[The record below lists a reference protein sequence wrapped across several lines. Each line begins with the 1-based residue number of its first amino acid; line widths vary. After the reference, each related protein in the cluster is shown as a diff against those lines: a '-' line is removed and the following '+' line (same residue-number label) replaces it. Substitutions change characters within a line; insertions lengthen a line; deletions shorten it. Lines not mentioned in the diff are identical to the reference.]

1 MRKILAG
8 LAAILG
14 FVFGPGVATAGDG
27 AGLLSFSTTADLNA
41 WIAAN
46 TRQDPPPEECPP
58 EWEVCPGYGGD
69 EDEVVI
75 TGSRI
80 QAAPITNVQ
89 EAGVD
94 EGDIVKMWGD
104 ILIILRRGRL
114 FTVDTANGG
123 LRPADWI
130 DAFPPGA
137 SPDDYDWF
145 DEMLVVDG
153 WVVVIGYSYERET
166 TEINRF
172 RLDRRGRIRFVDSHR
187 LTAND
192 YYSSRNYA
200 SRLIGERLVLYS
212 PMQIG
217 DENDPLSEAPRLTR
231 LGRGGT
237 EAARPLLSASDIYR
251 TPSLIDGEP
260 AEAQAIHTLASCDLT
275 AQELACRATAV
286 VGPSWRNVYVADEA
300 AYLWVVQQSGSRRS
314 LDWRMGS
321 ALYRIPLDGSAP
333 QMARTWG
340 GPIDQLSVA
349 EDRGRGVL
357 NVLVTAAAFGDG
369 MWNSEYRN
377 GDMALLTLPLS
388 RFGDGAAAPV
398 QTDYRRLGAMPQNGV
413 RVMNRFVGPHLVY
426 AVSNGLW
433 DPQTQASSVSV
444 VPLDGERITTW
455 LMSGGV
461 ERIEVMGRDALVVSR
476 TGAGVTFSTINLVD
490 ATDEPYDPS
499 PRIDDV
505 FLLEDAYG
513 AETRSHAFFY
523 QPAADSPDGEFG
535 ILGLPVLQEN
545 EGDNGLFD
553 ASADLAFLRRGND
566 RLALLGMLESQ
577 PDSQADDGCVASCID
592 WYGDARP
599 IFIGG
604 RIFALLGYEL
614 VEGRPEGRTIR
625 EIGRIS
631 FAPTGSSGDH

>member
-1 MRKILAG
+1 MLKMFICLAG
-8 LAAILG
+8 MVALAAPAAAQG
-14 FVFGPGVATAGDG
+14 APGLTPFASSAELTAW
-27 AGLLSFSTTADLNA
+27 AADREA
-41 WIAAN
+41 
-46 TRQDPPPEECPP
+46 QDPPGEACPA
-58 EWEVCPGYGGD
+58 EWAVCPGYD
-69 EDEVVI
+69 NEEIIV

-80 QAAPITNVQ
+80 AAPSITNNQ

-94 EGDIVKMWGD
+94 EGDIVKLWND
-104 ILIILRRGRL
+104 TLVILRRGRV
-114 FTVDTANGG
+114 FTVDIAGDG
-123 LRPADWI
+123 MRPVDSIEAYAPGIEAD
-130 DAFPPGA
+130 
-137 SPDDYDWF
+137 DDWY
-145 DEMLVVDG
+145 DEMLVANG

-212 PMQIG
+212 PMQVG

-231 LGRGGT
+231 LGRGGIEET
-237 EAARPLLSASDIYR
+237 RPLLSASDIYR
-251 TPSLIDGEP
+251 TPSLIDGVP

-275 AQELACRATAV
+275 ARELACRATAV
-286 VGPSWRNVYVADEA
+286 AGPYWRNVYVADEA
-300 AYLWVVQQSGSRRS
+300 AYLWVVQQSGGGRSPDRRE
-314 LDWRMGS
+314 GS

-340 GPIDQLSVA
+340 GPIDQLSFA
-349 EDRGRGVL
+349 EDRERGVL

-377 GDMALLTLPLS
+377 GDLALLTLPLS
-388 RFGDGAAAPV
+388 RFGDGPAAPV
-398 QTDYRRLGAMPQNGV
+398 EADYRRLGAMPQNGE

-433 DPQTQASSVSV
+433 NPETQASSVSV

-455 LMSGGV
+455 LMSGGI

-476 TGAGVTFSTINLVD
+476 TGAGVIFSTLNLVD
-490 ATDEPYDPS
+490 ATEEPYDPS

-505 FLLEDAYG
+505 FLLEDTYG

-523 QPAADSPDGEFG
+523 QPATDSPDGEFG

-566 RLALLGMLESQ
+566 RLALLGMLDSR
-577 PDSQADDGCVASCID
+577 PDSQTDDGCVASCID

-599 IFIGG
+599 IFVGE
-604 RIFALLGYEL
+604 RVFALLGYEL
-614 VEGRPEGRTIR
+614 VEGRPEGRTLR

-631 FAPTGSSGDH
+631 FAPAGSSDDH

>member
-1 MRKILAG
+1 MLKMFICLAG
-8 LAAILG
+8 MVALAAPAAAQG
-14 FVFGPGVATAGDG
+14 APGLTPFASSAELTA
-27 AGLLSFSTTADLNA
+27 
-41 WIAAN
+41 WAAEHES
-46 TRQDPPPEECPP
+46 QDPPGEDCPP
-58 EWEVCPGYGGD
+58 EWSVCPGYD
-69 EDEVVI
+69 REEVVV

-80 QAAPITNVQ
+80 AAPSITNNQ

-94 EGDIVKMWGD
+94 EGDIVKLWND
-104 ILIILRRGRL
+104 TLVILRRGRV
-114 FTVDTANGG
+114 FTVDIAGG
-123 LRPADWI
+123 GMRPVESIAAYAPGVEAD
-130 DAFPPGA
+130 
-137 SPDDYDWF
+137 DDWY
-145 DEMLVVDG
+145 DEMLVADG

-212 PMQIG
+212 PMQVG

-231 LGRGGT
+231 LGRDGA
-237 EAARPLLSASDIYR
+237 EQPRALLRASDIYR
-251 TPSLIDGEP
+251 APSLIDGES

-275 AQELACRATAV
+275 ARELACRATAV
-286 VGPSWRNVYVADEA
+286 AGPYWRNVYVADEA
-300 AYLWVVQQSGSRRS
+300 AYLWVIQQSGSRRS
-314 LDWRMGS
+314 PDRRLGS

-340 GPIDQLSVA
+340 GPVDQLSFA
-349 EDRGRGVL
+349 EDRERGLL

-388 RFGDGAAAPV
+388 RFGDGAAAPFEA
-398 QTDYRRLGAMPQNGV
+398 DYRRLGAMPQNGE
-413 RVMNRFVGPHLVY
+413 RVMNRFVGSHLVY

-433 DPQTQASSVSV
+433 DPATQASTLSV
-444 VPLDGERITTW
+444 VPLNGGQITNW

-461 ERIEVMGRDALVVSR
+461 ERIEVMGRDALVVTR
-476 TGAGVTFSTINLVD
+476 TGQGVAFNTLNLVD
-490 ATDEPYDPS
+490 PDEEPYDPA

-505 FLLEDAYG
+505 FLLEDTYG

-523 QPAADSPDGEFG
+523 QAAADSLDGEFG
-535 ILGLPVLQEN
+535 ILGLPVMQEV

-553 ASADLAFLRRGND
+553 ASADLALLRRGND
-566 RLALLGMLESQ
+566 RLALLGMLDSR

-599 IFIGG
+599 IFVGE

-614 VEGRPEGRTIR
+614 VEGRPEGRTLR

-631 FAPTGSSGDH
+631 FAPTGSSDGH